1 MALTRVQIEE
11 NLLESS
17 LWKNKLLND
26 CNHQKIFLSNRN
38 NNIALYYKGGKLF
51 SFNGDDYSTHIKYAA
66 VIESKGKDY
75 LTETELRT
83 HKLLHNFENSY
94 ERIKENCKQYS
105 GVEATGV
112 SEIYNKHSYL
122 SGEDIIVLDVEV
134 SFKSNNENK
143 KQDRIDILLFDKETK
158 TLQFVE
164 AKHISNNE
172 IWSTNTPKVISQ
184 IKRYEEQIKVKKTE
198 ILKRYEKHI
207 NSLNHI
213 FNTTL
218 PIPEK
223 IDSKVTLLIFGFDT
237 NQRTGRIDELIIKN
251 PAYKG
256 MSVYPKGNTKGLVI
270 KNLWNANSK
279 IL

>member
-1 MALTRVQIEE
+1 MK
-11 NLLESS
+11 SS
-17 LWKNKLLND
+17 LWKNKLFND
-26 CNHQKIFLSNRN
+26 CNQQKIFLSNRN

-66 VIESKGKDY
+66 VIESKEKNY
-75 LTETELRT
+75 LTETELRI
-83 HKLLHNFENSY
+83 HKLSSNFEINY
-94 ERIKENCKQYS
+94 DRIKENCKLYS

-112 SEIYNKHSYL
+112 SQIYNKHSYL
-122 SGEDIIVLDVEV
+122 SDENIIVLDVEV
-134 SFKSNNENK
+134 SFKSNTVDNG
-143 KQDRIDILLFDKETK
+143 QDRIDLLLFNKETK

-172 IWSTNTPKVISQ
+172 IWSTPIPKVISQ
-184 IKRYEEQIKVKKTE
+184 IKRYEKQIEVKETE

-213 FNTTL
+213 FNKTL

-223 IDSKVTLLIFGFDT
+223 IDPKVTLLIFGFDT
-237 NQRTGRIDELIIKN
+237 NQLNGRVNGLIKKN
-251 PAYKG
+251 PAYEG
-256 MSVYPKGNTKGLVI
+256 LSVYFIGDPKRIGL
-270 KNLWNANSK
+270 KTLWTANSK

>member
-1 MALTRVQIEE
+1 MVNLTV
-11 NLLESS
+11 
-17 LWKNKLLND
+17 
-26 CNHQKIFLSNRN
+26 FSN
-38 NNIALYYKGGKLF
+38 
-51 SFNGDDYSTHIKYAA
+51 STHIKYAA
-66 VIESKGKDY
+66 VIQSKGKDY
-75 LTETELRT
+75 LTETELGA
-83 HKLLHNFENSY
+83 HIPPPNFENIY

-122 SGEDIIVLDVEV
+122 SDENIIVLDVEI
-134 SFKSNNENK
+134 SFKSNNVNK
-143 KQDRIDILLFDKETK
+143 KQDRIDLLLFNKETK

-164 AKHISNNE
+164 AKHISNTE
-172 IWSTNTPKVISQ
+172 IWSTPTPKVISQ
-184 IKRYEEQIKVKKTE
+184 VKRYEEQIKLKETE

-213 FNTTL
+213 FNKTL

-237 NQRTGRIDELIIKN
+237 NQLNGRIDGLIKKN

-256 MSVYPKGNTKGLVI
+256 LSVYLKGGPKSIGL
-270 KNLWNANSK
+270 KTLWIANSK